1 MTKMKTPQ
9 LNRRLLQILR
19 ISLSPTDFKTEP
31 FSPEDLN
38 ALTKV
43 FGEQK
48 LLPAAI
54 DALHRCQQTE
64 AWEDYPKYNREAR
77 IQVTQ
82 QTLRVLDFLEV
93 YEKLKEAGILALVV
107 KGCVCSTV
115 WPNGDLRI
123 SGDED
128 VYVRPTEFR
137 KACEVLQAC
146 GLTCD
151 EKADPADDFEIGWR
165 KPDSTLYIE
174 LHQRLFSP
182 HSQTAGDLQHFFDDA
197 FARAQEYDVEH
208 GAAKV
213 WSMSPED
220 HLLYLILHAFKHFT
234 QSGFGIRQVCDI
246 GLWAKR
252 YADAID
258 WQRLMRD
265 LEKAHALYFTAAVFA
280 IAREDLGI
288 DLQLPEEWDKL
299 RVDREPML
307 ADLLDA
313 GIYGGSSRSRQHSSP
328 MLQEAVA
335 ASRENRK
342 KTGLLRRVFPPKE
355 RLLRRYPELREHPAR
370 LPAVWLKRIVKYRKE
385 IKSDENNSAIES
397 IRIARQREELLRCY
411 HII

>member
-1 MTKMKTPQ
+1 MKTPQ
-9 LNRRLLQILR
+9 LDRRLLQILR
-19 ISLSPTDFKTEP
+19 IALNATEAETTA
-31 FSPEDLN
+31 FSPEELN
-38 ALTKV
+38 ALAKA
-43 FGEQK
+43 FGEHK
-48 LLPAAI
+48 LLPVAI
-54 DALHRCQQTE
+54 DALHRCRVPE
-64 AWEDYPKYNREAR
+64 DWEEYPAHKRAAR
-77 IQVTQ
+77 MQVTQ
-82 QTLRVLDFLEV
+82 QTLRVLEFLKA
-93 YEKLKEAGILALVV
+93 YDKLKEAGILALVV
-107 KGCVCSTV
+107 KGCVCSAV

-128 VYVRPTEFR
+128 VYVRQTEFR
-137 KACEVLQAC
+137 EACEVLQAY
-146 GLTCD
+146 GLSCD

-265 LEKAHALYFTAAVFA
+265 LEKAHALYFAAAVFA

-288 DLQLPEEWDKL
+288 DLRLPEEWDKL

-307 ADLLDA
+307 HDLLDA
-313 GIYGGSSRSRQHSSP
+313 GIYGSSSKSRQHSAP
-328 MLQEAVA
+328 MLLDAVA

-342 KTGLLRRVFPPKE
+342 KAGLLRRAFPPKE
-355 RLLRRYPELREHPAR
+355 KLLKHYPELKEHPAKLPVVWIRR
-370 LPAVWLKRIVKYRKE
+370 LVKYRKE
-385 IKSDENNSAIES
+385 IKADENNSAIES
-397 IRIARQREELLRCY
+397 IRIAKEREELLRCY